1 MATQTARTRKTATT
15 AQAKAKKEEQ
25 MQAEIQQSTS
35 EQNTSNT
42 DSIIDELLRS
52 PEAKEKLV
60 KLLFSDSSK
69 NDGAVSIICAADVA
83 NGYRLPLGENGKFG
97 WFSEFGQ
104 PIEVTEKDFRSDLRD
119 TYTRH
124 MLDTRQYIVGEG
136 LSDEERKKYNVLY
149 SDGEILTTEMFDKI
163 LDMGAAALG
172 EMFSK
177 LTPEHKKIVCSK
189 FIDAALAGDERATRE
204 KVLVLDDE
212 AKKAGNE
219 KMFSGLVKK
228 VTS

>member
-69 NDGAVSIICAADVA
+69 KRRRGFYYMRGGRGERLSSPARRKRKVRVVFRIWSTDRSNRKGFSKRFARHVHSSYAGYEAVYCRRRAE
-83 NGYRLPLGENGKFG
+83 R
-97 WFSEFGQ
+97 
-104 PIEVTEKDFRSDLRD
+104 R
-119 TYTRH
+119 
-124 MLDTRQYIVGEG
+124 
-136 LSDEERKKYNVLY
+136 RKKK
-149 SDGEILTTEMFDKI
+149 STTYF
-163 LDMGAAALG
+163 
-172 EMFSK
+172 
-177 LTPEHKKIVCSK
+177 TQT
-189 FIDAALAGDERATRE
+189 ERY
-204 KVLVLDDE
+204 
-212 AKKAGNE
+212 
-219 KMFSGLVKK
+219 
-228 VTS
+228 